1 MDFRDLTYLLAIARQ
16 QNITRAAES
25 LYLSQPTLSKFLKG
39 LEGELGLP
47 LFERLGNKYIPTYAG
62 EQYIKKAK
70 ESLALK
76 KELDQQMG
84 DIIKNNEGYLLAS
97 PQCGVR
103 ICFPARCLFFMI
115 SIPM

>member
-62 EQYIKKAK
+62 EQYIKKPRKSWPSKRTRSADGRYH
-70 ESLALK
+70 K
-76 KELDQQMG
+76 KQ
-84 DIIKNNEGYLLAS
+84 
-97 PQCGVR
+97 
-103 ICFPARCLFFMI
+103 
-115 SIPM
+115 

>member
-47 LFERLGNKYIPTYAG
+47 LFERLGYKYIPTYAG

-70 ESLALK
+70 EILALK

-84 DIIKNNEGYLLAS
+84 DIIKNNEGYLKIGLPRNAGYVYAS
-97 PQCGVR
+97 LHAAY
-103 ICFPARCLFFMI
+103 FHE
-115 SIPM
+115 

>member
-25 LYLSQPTLSKFLKG
+25 LYLSQPTLAKFLKG

-62 EQYIKKAK
+62 EQYIKKPRK
-70 ESLALK
+70 SWPSK
-76 KELDQQMG
+76 KNS
-84 DIIKNNEGYLLAS
+84 IRRWA
-97 PQCGVR
+97 
-103 ICFPARCLFFMI
+103 I
-115 SIPM
+115 S

>member
-47 LFERLGNKYIPTYAG
+47 LFERLG
-62 EQYIKKAK
+62 
-70 ESLALK
+70 
-76 KELDQQMG
+76 
-84 DIIKNNEGYLLAS
+84 
-97 PQCGVR
+97 
-103 ICFPARCLFFMI
+103 
-115 SIPM
+115 

>member
-62 EQYIKKAK
+62 EQYIKKSQGNPGPQKRTRSADGRYH
-70 ESLALK
+70 K
-76 KELDQQMG
+76 KQ
-84 DIIKNNEGYLLAS
+84 
-97 PQCGVR
+97 
-103 ICFPARCLFFMI
+103 
-115 SIPM
+115 

>member
-25 LYLSQPTLSKFLKG
+25 LYLSQPTLSKFFKG

-62 EQYIKKAK
+62 EQYIKKPRK
-70 ESLALK
+70 SCLKKLYSISKRNALK
-76 KELDQQMG
+76 EALPS
-84 DIIKNNEGYLLAS
+84 A
-97 PQCGVR
+97 
-103 ICFPARCLFFMI
+103 I
-115 SIPM
+115 SSTATRGNAPTVLSLPYIT